1 MKDPCNFGGSFQ
13 LSHLVLV
20 DLSTN
25 CFQEFLLLP
34 TLIFNF
40 LFDKFGEFPG
50 VDGIG
55 GQDLV
60 LGSFL
65 LGEWFRGDWDVFG
78 IQSDLFENS
87 DLEFLALLV
96 LDEFDL
102 SLEKSDVLLVPLEG
116 FEDVLIQFVCGILAF
131 VFEG

>member
-1 MKDPCNFGGSFQ
+1 M
-13 LSHLVLV
+13 VLV
-20 DLSTN
+20 DLSPD
-25 CFQEFLLLP
+25 CFQELLLLP

-55 GQDLV
+55 DQYLV

-65 LGEWFRGDWDVFG
+65 LGEWLRGDWDVFG

-87 DLEFLALLV
+87 NLEFLALLV

-102 SLEKSDVLLVPLEG
+102 SLKKSDVLLVPLKS
-116 FEDVLIQFVCGILAF
+116 FEDVLIQFVCGILGF

>member
-1 MKDPCNFGGSFQ
+1 MVF
-13 LSHLVLV
+13 V
-20 DLSTN
+20 DLSPDGL
-25 CFQEFLLLP
+25 QEFFLFP

-40 LFDKFGEFPG
+40 LFDEFSKFSG
-50 VDGIG
+50 VDGVR

-60 LGSFL
+60 LSSFL
-65 LGEWFRGDWDVFG
+65 LGEWFGGDWDVFG

-102 SLEKSDVLLVPLEG
+102 SLEESDVLLVPLKS

-131 VFEG
+131 ILEG